1 VTDGFLEEPGCL
13 TFWYYKINKFLIG
26 MDEAFFIG
34 LSLIYLIVIV
44 FIIKMIRNRMRGN
57 DELGWNVYFLK

>member
-1 VTDGFLEEPGCL
+1 
-13 TFWYYKINKFLIG
+13 